1 MNYKYLFLLLST
13 IIFHSCIEEIDIT
26 EFTSE
31 FGEFEQE
38 YRIEAL
44 MLPDDKTAII
54 RIDKTIS
61 IDESKKTKQIQ
72 IKTFNKENELDIL
85 FKTIDADS
93 LKLYA
98 EMMRDRYGK
107 NIDD

>member
-1 MNYKYLFLLLST
+1 MSYKYLFLLLST
-13 IIFHSCIEEIDIT
+13 IIFYSCIEEIDIT

-61 IDESKKTKQIQ
+61 IDDESL
-72 IKTFNKENELDIL
+72 FNC
-85 FKTIDADS
+85 
-93 LKLYA
+93 
-98 EMMRDRYGK
+98 
-107 NIDD
+107 IDDNDNWVGSGCICETNNCPKF